1 MVGLYRTNVLVL
13 PFLFRVIAFSHQAS
27 LYKGDK
33 SKDKSVN
40 GLSVSKS
47 FVPTVLALVLSV
59 GLCVLGWAIPEAELM
74 TTGKAPFVMGEPCGP
89 PAVPSQMCV

>member
-1 MVGLYRTNVLVL
+1 MVGLYRTNILVL

-40 GLSVSKS
+40 GSSVSKS
-47 FVPTVLALVLSV
+47 FIPTVLALVLSV
-59 GLCVLGWAIPEAELM
+59 SFCVLGWAIPDDSGGAVGSALPAL
-74 TTGKAPFVMGEPCGP
+74 GKAC
-89 PAVPSQMCV
+89 QRIIT

>member
-13 PFLFRVIAFSHQAS
+13 PFLLRFIAFSHQAP
-27 LYKGDK
+27 LYKDDK

-59 GLCVLGWAIPEAELM
+59 SLCVLGWAIPDDSGGAVGSALPAL
-74 TTGKAPFVMGEPCGP
+74 GKAC
-89 PAVPSQMCV
+89 QRIIT

>member
-13 PFLFRVIAFSHQAS
+13 PFLFRFIAFSHQAP
-27 LYKGDK
+27 LYKDDK

-40 GLSVSKS
+40 GSSVSKS

-59 GLCVLGWAIPEAELM
+59 SFGVLEMRAMVSWSGLRIALGLDPGNPVLPLTSLER
-74 TTGKAPFVMGEPCGP
+74 
-89 PAVPSQMCV
+89 